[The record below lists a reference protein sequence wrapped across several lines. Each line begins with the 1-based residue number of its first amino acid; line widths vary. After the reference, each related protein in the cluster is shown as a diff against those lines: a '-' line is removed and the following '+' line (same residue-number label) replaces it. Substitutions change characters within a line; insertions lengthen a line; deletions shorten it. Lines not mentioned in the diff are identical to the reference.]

1 MLFQIESGHFDG
13 NKDSCNAIHGGDTR
27 SNEDTLF
34 EKEDSYDADNCMST
48 ITFIDEDLLL
58 GSKPHNHSLFVVG
71 YINLKQPS
79 KPPLKG
85 FVSSTQEEEGRHEA
99 LAIGEKGFNPKAFKL
114 LIKAGYN
121 NSKKKLS
128 IEKLPP
134 EITSKKLHGLNV
146 TQIML
151 KKKRHAIEDSRVGV
165 DFTHSKSVR
174 ISIKR
179 DLNNACP
186 KDDFPLPIIELMIDG
201 TMGHE
206 ALPFMDGSF
215 GYNQIHMAPTDEELT
230 AFRIPKGYCYKV
242 MPFRLKNAST
252 TYQRMNPSKCAFG
265 VTSGEFLG
273 FIVRQ
278 RGIEIEQA
286 NIDAIL
292 RMPELRNIHELKSW
306 QGKLAYLRRFI
317 SNLAGHCQ
325 PFSQLMNKGV
335 PFQWDEACDKAFK
348 SIKSYL
354 MKPPILVAPV
364 LGRPLILYVAAQKR
378 LKDGTSNCNHLRLHT
393 FPKRF
398 LKWQV
403 LANFLADHPMHAEW
417 ELSDDLPDEDALMI
431 EVTLSR
437 KIYFDGA
444 SHKEGAG
451 AEVVFD
457 YFSKWV
463 KVVPLKEVKKEN
475 IIDSICTQII
485 YCFGEPSLLKKVVS
499 KSKCDWHE
507 RIGEALWA
515 YNTTVRKPTQATPY
529 ALVYR
534 VETVLPLEQKISSLR
549 IAIQERLTEEE
560 NAQT

>member
-1 MLFQIESGHFDG
+1 
-13 NKDSCNAIHGGDTR
+13 
-27 SNEDTLF
+27 
-34 EKEDSYDADNCMST
+34 
-48 ITFIDEDLLL
+48 
-58 GSKPHNHSLFVVG
+58 
-71 YINLKQPS
+71 
-79 KPPLKG
+79 
-85 FVSSTQEEEGRHEA
+85 
-99 LAIGEKGFNPKAFKL
+99 
-114 LIKAGYN
+114 
-121 NSKKKLS
+121 
-128 IEKLPP
+128 
-134 EITSKKLHGLNV
+134 
-146 TQIML
+146 
-151 KKKRHAIEDSRVGV
+151 
-165 DFTHSKSVR
+165 
-174 ISIKR
+174 
-179 DLNNACP
+179 
-186 KDDFPLPIIELMIDG
+186 
-201 TMGHE
+201 
-206 ALPFMDGSF
+206 MDGSF
-215 GYNQIHMAPTDEELT
+215 GYNQIRMAPTDEELT

-252 TYQRMNPSKCAFG
+252 TYQRVMQRIFDGMLHKNMECYIDDLVVKSKKREDHLHNLRKVFERLRRYQLKMNPSKCAFG

-292 RMPELRNIHELKSW
+292 RMPKLRNIHELKSW

-325 PFSQLMNKGV
+325 TFSQLMNKGV
-335 PFQWDEACDKAFK
+335 PFQW
-348 SIKSYL
+348 
-354 MKPPILVAPV
+354 MKLVT
-364 LGRPLILYVAAQKR
+364 KH
-378 LKDGTSNCNHLRLHT
+378 LKIV
-393 FPKRF
+393 
-398 LKWQV
+398 KWQV

-444 SHKEGAG
+444 SHKEGAVIYDG
-451 AEVVFD
+451 GLTPDGGQLISFITKANLIYQPPEPLHPTVVSWLFNAWGLDVVGPMIKSSDGHLYILNATD